1 MRHIFDWFEEHLC
14 SRFGRGQEAKCKK
27 CSTFRRY
34 WFCLKG
40 LDQRDFQ
47 KISIDKQILDHKN
60 ENETRFS
67 EQGGGA
73 EKWHNWLYWM
83 RCKISIISTGWGE
96 NRWWEENRVKK
107 TVILSKYFQND
118 VVQNDVSALC
128 QKYHELI
135 ATSWNSNAV
144 LRHV

>member
-1 MRHIFDWFEEHLC
+1 MRHFFNWFEEHLC
-14 SRFGRGQEAKCKK
+14 SRFGRSQEAKCKK
-27 CSTFRRY
+27 CSIFRRSRS
-34 WFCLKG
+34 CLKG

-47 KISIDKQILDHKN
+47 KISIDKQMFDHKN
-60 ENETRFS
+60 ENKMRFS

-107 TVILSKYFQND
+107 QWGTWCYLFPERCRAKRCECVIPKIS
-118 VVQNDVSALC
+118 
-128 QKYHELI
+128 LI
-135 ATSWNSNAV
+135 ATSWNSNTV